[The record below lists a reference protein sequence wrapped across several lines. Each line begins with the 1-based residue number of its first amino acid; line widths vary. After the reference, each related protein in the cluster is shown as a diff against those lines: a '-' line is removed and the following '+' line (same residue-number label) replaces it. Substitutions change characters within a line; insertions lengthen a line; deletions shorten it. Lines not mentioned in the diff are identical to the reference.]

1 MQGKLLFNYSHPVRI
16 VGGSIDQI
24 APFIIGGDRV
34 LVVTTP
40 GFVRRGVVER
50 LKQALIGKMI
60 DVWDGV
66 KPNPDIYD
74 IDVAA
79 STLQK
84 NSFDSVVGLGG
95 GSALDA
101 AKVLATLLA
110 NSEPPKLT
118 QYFRDKVVAK
128 LDRRL
133 PLVAIPTTSGTGA
146 EVTPFATVWDHSNH
160 QKYSLAGDC
169 VYPDIAWLDPSLT
182 LTLGEEDTLYP
193 ALDTISH
200 ALESLWNKNATPI
213 SRAHA
218 FQSLSLSSFALPRL
232 QNEPKCLDSRKN
244 LQIASL
250 LAGLAIS
257 ETRTAVAHSVS
268 YPLTSKFGVPHG
280 LACSFTLVYILSQV
294 RHKISKNPLEI
305 QILENVLSLLQSLKI
320 GQMLKSYGNNVEME
334 LAINEGGNSDRL
346 GNFFIEIDN
355 DFIKKMLRY
364 SL

>member
-24 APFIIGGDRV
+24 APFIGGDRV

-50 LKQALIGKMI
+50 LKQALVGKTI
-60 DVWDGV
+60 AVWDGV
-66 KPNPDIYD
+66 KPNPDIGD

-118 QYFRDKVVAK
+118 QYFRDKVIAK

-146 EVTPFATVWDHSNH
+146 EVTPFATVWDHANH
-160 QKYSLAGDC
+160 QKYSLAGDF

-200 ALESLWNKNATPI
+200 ALESLWNKNATQI

-218 FQSLSLSSFALPRL
+218 FQALTISSYSL
-232 QNEPKCLDSRKN
+232 PKILHDPTCLESRKS
-244 LQIASL
+244 LQVASL

-257 ETRTAVAHSVS
+257 ETRTAIAHAIS
-268 YPLTSKFGVPHG
+268 YPLTTRFGVPHG
-280 LACSFTLVYILSQV
+280 LACSFTLSLLLSEVGDQISVNPIEIMILDNTARLLKSLDLGQ
-294 RHKISKNPLEI
+294 KI
-305 QILENVLSLLQSLKI
+305 QIY
-320 GQMLKSYGNNVEME
+320 GQKNEIIKETCTTSNNE
-334 LAINEGGNSDRL
+334 RL
-346 GNFFIEIDN
+346 GNFFIEIDGN
-355 DFIKKMLRY
+355 FIQKLLNN
-364 SL
+364 SI